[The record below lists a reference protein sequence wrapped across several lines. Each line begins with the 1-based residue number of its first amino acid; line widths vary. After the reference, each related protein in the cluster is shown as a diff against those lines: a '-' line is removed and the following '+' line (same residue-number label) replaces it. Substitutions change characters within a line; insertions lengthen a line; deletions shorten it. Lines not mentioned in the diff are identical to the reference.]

1 MKYFLTLL
9 FISMAFNIDAQ
20 ELIFNSG
27 FEAGEMPPS
36 CVQTTLLN
44 ENFDV
49 PDQQDWA
56 GLWQES
62 GNSIDVAEII
72 NNQGRLVPLA
82 SNSPYSL
89 ARIYH
94 PLSNAIDVEVT
105 YSFEFENAASQGVG
119 LYVRSNGG
127 HLVNTNPQGQG
138 YVIFIER
145 FSGTSR
151 FGLWYEHNGI
161 ETVLQRVSQNPDSTS
176 YNFIDNT
183 RYNVR
188 FHVFQIDA
196 NNTQLRARIWL
207 SGDIEPN
214 YWDVSIIDNYA
225 PLQGTAGAVAVD
237 SYNSQSTGMITDGI
251 KIDDIVIK
259 NLCNPM

>member
-1 MKYFLTLL
+1 M
-9 FISMAFNIDAQ
+9 
-20 ELIFNSG
+20 
-27 FEAGEMPPS
+27 
-36 CVQTTLLN
+36 
-44 ENFDV
+44 
-49 PDQQDWA
+49 
-56 GLWQES
+56 WQES
-62 GNSIDVAEII
+62 GNSIEVAEII

-94 PLSNAIDVEVT
+94 PLDNAVDVEALF
-105 YSFEFENAASQGVG
+105 SFEFENANSQGIG

-161 ETVLQRVSQNPDSTS
+161 ETVLQRVSQNPDSNS
-176 YNFIDNT
+176 YDFLDNT
-183 RYNVR
+183 QYNVR
-188 FHVFQIDA
+188 FHVFQTDA

-207 SGDIEPN
+207 DGNVEPN
-214 YWDVSIIDNYA
+214 YWDVNFIDNYV
-225 PLQGTAGAVAVD
+225 PLQTTAGSVAVD
-237 SYNSQSTGMITDGI
+237 SFPKMKAVCYRVIRKWAESI
-251 KIDDIVIK
+251 K
-259 NLCNPM
+259 CQ